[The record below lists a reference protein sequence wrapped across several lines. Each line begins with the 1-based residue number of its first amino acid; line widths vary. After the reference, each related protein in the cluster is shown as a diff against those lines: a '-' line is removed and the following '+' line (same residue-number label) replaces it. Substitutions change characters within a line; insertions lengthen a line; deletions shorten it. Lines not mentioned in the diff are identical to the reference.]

1 MRHGGDRPAAGG
13 KDEKLSILESPA
25 PLAACDSTQIIN
37 YQPFTKHDHHE
48 ENEMCKMR
56 LDIRSGHRRPEERH
70 SSWYSIREPS
80 RRLALPGLQATEV
93 HVLPDRIG
101 RKVIRTNFK
110 PRPYKAASHIIMTGC
125 LVYI

>member
-1 MRHGGDRPAAGG
+1 
-13 KDEKLSILESPA
+13 
-25 PLAACDSTQIIN
+25 
-37 YQPFTKHDHHE
+37 
-48 ENEMCKMR
+48 MR

-93 HVLPDRIG
+93 HVLPGRIG

-110 PRPYKAASHIIMTGC
+110 PRPYKAACHIIMTGC
-125 LVYI
+125 FFNLYVNNLKFARNQRQHYVKNNIFLKIVINLLFHTEQIA